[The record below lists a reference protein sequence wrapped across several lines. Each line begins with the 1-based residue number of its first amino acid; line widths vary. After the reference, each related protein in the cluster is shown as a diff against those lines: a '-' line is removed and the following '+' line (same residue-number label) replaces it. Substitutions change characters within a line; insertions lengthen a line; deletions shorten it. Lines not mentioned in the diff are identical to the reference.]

1 MNHTAT
7 EIRDGKDL
15 LGQPVHFP
23 VNAEK
28 LLSAVRFSRT
38 LSSLKQLWWKKA
50 STSVH
55 SKPTVSDRG
64 LLFGQVWC
72 EGSRPAIELN
82 AEKML
87 CSQEHKATGC
97 HPWLCAKGYPDPAEI
112 CFPQGRERMEK
123 AGKRGGD
130 KPQ

>member
-38 LSSLKQLWWKKA
+38 LSSLKQLWWKKKKLQLQ
-50 STSVH
+50 SIPSQLWLT
-55 SKPTVSDRG
+55 
-64 LLFGQVWC
+64 
-72 EGSRPAIELN
+72 EGRFLAKCGLN
-82 AEKML
+82 APEL
-87 CSQEHKATGC
+87 GA
-97 HPWLCAKGYPDPAEI
+97 W
-112 CFPQGRERMEK
+112 
-123 AGKRGGD
+123 RGAD
-130 KPQ
+130 LP